1 MDLTTAPQSTATNG
15 SESSNAKVGGRVIRP
30 LASLP
35 NRVGFPFVGLLRN
48 GQIVRC
54 QVVLDENKCHRVEGV
69 KFSELQGW
77 MEATQPFSGR
87 AH

>member
-1 MDLTTAPQSTATNG
+1 MVG
-15 SESSNAKVGGRVIRP
+15 GGRVIRP

-35 NRVGFPFVGLLRN
+35 NRVGFSFVGLLRN

-54 QVVLDENKCHRVEGV
+54 HVVLDESKCHRVEGA

-77 MEATQPFSGR
+77 MEETQPFSGR

>member
-1 MDLTTAPQSTATNG
+1 MNMTAAPQANATLG
-15 SESSNAKVGGRVIRP
+15 SGSCAANFGGRVIRP

-35 NRVGFPFVGLLRN
+35 NRVGFVFVGLMRN

-54 QVVLDENKCHRVEGV
+54 HVVLDENKCHRVVGA